1 MCGNRTRYLTLE
13 VMMGSLEFG
22 NGEPLFNFKQMN
34 LIQTL
39 GAGETLVN
47 ETDKTPCPP
56 VAYRLICVSKRSLS
70 GIPGWF
76 SRLSCCL
83 HLGS

>member
-1 MCGNRTRYLTLE
+1 MCGNRTRSLALE

-47 ETDKTPCPP
+47 ET
-56 VAYRLICVSKRSLS
+56 
-70 GIPGWF
+70 
-76 SRLSCCL
+76 
-83 HLGS
+83 